1 MPIKVAV
8 VQAPPVLLDRAATIS
23 RMLLQMAEAAA
34 AGARLVVFP
43 EAYIPG
49 YPTWI
54 WRLKPGADMA
64 LAGDIHTR
72 LREQAVDIGRGD
84 LKPLSEAAAQHG
96 LTLVCGLNEIDAE
109 FSGSTLFN
117 SVVVVGPD
125 GAVLNCHRKLI
136 PTNPERMVWGRG
148 DARALRVV
156 DTPAGRIGC
165 LICWENYMPLA
176 RYALYAQN
184 LEILIA
190 PTWDCGEEW
199 VASMRHIAREGGCWV
214 IATGTA
220 MQAGD
225 VPKSFPG
232 RERLFGDDGEWLC
245 DGGAVVV
252 RPFGK
257 VTAGP
262 LNREKTVLT
271 CDIDPAAAPRA
282 RRSLDVTGHYAR
294 PDIFHLQVN
303 RTPLPPVEF
312 RDR

>member
-1 MPIKVAV
+1 MPIKVAI
-8 VQAPPVLLDRAATIS
+8 VQAPPVLLDRAATIP

-34 AGARLVVFP
+34 TGARLVVFP

-96 LTLVCGLNEIDAE
+96 LTLVCGLNEIDAQ

-257 VTAGP
+257 VAAGP